1 MERQDSVSSMG
12 SAASGMSAASS
23 MAAADGLGGGPGDVG
38 LDQVQTIAAA
48 VFGVLGTL
56 FKERWEDSKRYLAL
70 RFTVE
75 HLQLLLILLQPH
87 FGWKFHYE
95 HWGWQVPNYLLV
107 KDLIVPMGDGVFVLG
122 DGVFVLVMYAMV
134 ALAGLSLCGCGW
146 ICYTFTRNGFVP
158 NKWPV
163 KLLRLFMVLFYQVFY
178 ITILNFVMGN
188 TNCNWLSSDP
198 QLRFLNVDFYP
209 EECRHF
215 PHIAQLTVAC
225 VFSFVFIAVAGLF
238 ALADVTPNPVSQNWL
253 ATAHAGVEVKT
264 WVFKTLI
271 VVCANALT
279 GHWKGQV
286 TPILIFATWIFY
298 VHVRWQP
305 YYFQWMNHIRCGL
318 YAMTAFV
325 ALMLSINAWWEQALQ
340 MNNSVP
346 GEQKGARSIARAQV
360 LSQLVLPL
368 LPAAVAVGVAV
379 SWLRLNIA
387 TRHALDK
394 FRALGP
400 VEAESV
406 PGLKDVHKFVDPWEV
421 EIIARC
427 CRRWTDYED
436 KELDQGAV
444 KLAEMVIKAGLV
456 RFPHSGHMVLIY
468 VNFLG
473 SVANSQQACSSQLQ
487 AAKKLEPS
495 WLDRYVIFVRDQQQA
510 ARLQQHSGSNME
522 SALDLVG
529 YVEFQHSYRQVLK
542 AHKTALYAQR
552 SFWKVLLHS
561 NVSFSAVVKAF
572 RHIEATRGRA
582 DKTYQTVLERYPT
595 NVKVLRAYARF
606 LEDVKNDPWSAS
618 KYYTEADKLEEQE
631 GAEGAEALSLMET
644 AAGADA
650 AAGGIKQ
657 VDEKT
662 NAVCV
667 INATGTIQM
676 ANKVLLKM
684 FGYRKGELEGKNVAL
699 LMPQPYSGRH
709 NGYLRNFQTTGQ
721 PKILDKTQEMVALHK
736 EHYVFPVT
744 LGVTRVSGT
753 GAEAMFMG
761 VMRPAL
767 EDAGAVKA
775 WIMPGGIMLCVDAR
789 FTDWFGKS
797 PVDCVGRPLSSLA
810 VDGDALTG
818 LVERAMTAKQGELE
832 AGLVCLKGVALTHK
846 YADPV
851 AVDITIE
858 MGGTDAQRLL
868 VSTIRKTAGAAASE
882 HLMVTDHKGRICY
895 VTSALAALLG
905 SSPKALL
912 RTDFAR
918 LMAQPFMQL
927 HAKWMKDMPGKI
939 PAGSCRAGAPVVLIS
954 ASRVPIPA
962 KLDIAVR
969 EQGEDNIFIVKVTP
983 CTFPAAL
990 DSRRLSL
997 TIDSAGT
1004 ILEVGD
1010 SPAAVFGFAPGL
1022 LLGRNVSECVDV
1034 FRGLPQRDGPQ
1045 GLDVEHVLAVLVHK
1059 VLEQKD
1065 ASWRCGVHPPMTAAE
1080 VAAAQAHVI
1089 QANMLASRTKAA
1101 LLSLEVTEHEPDEAA
1116 GQHEAAVSI
1125 VLHLWRAEMLM
1136 GVVEVDKEGLVAKA
1150 GCCALHQPGPLLGI
1164 SSNSMLRNPL
1174 SRWLNVPGTYE
1185 GLLLDAKKKG
1195 ALKRKAADVKVGP
1208 LRHARGVHYDGDP
1221 VHISVQAVVK
1231 EGGGPERLVVKLGIE
1246 KPAKGHP
1253 DFARQ
1258 LLGLAVTEAPPAA
1271 AAAAAGMRAAQA
1283 KEQEDELLGAKSVR
1297 ARGGVTFGAA
1307 DADAE
1312 DEQENAA
1319 AGGEEGRGS
1328 DDEEG
1333 PARSKKKNDRV
1344 MDWVRQASGLTA
1356 ATTAV
1361 EAEESLAG
1369 GGFAGG
1375 LPPPPDEQPP
1385 DTLAD
1390 GYLAPPET
1398 NLAGGDAGSVMSGG
1412 DGASSAPDGSEAG
1425 AYESDFKRG
1434 KRLRRLARM
1443 LNGKQAQKAAAR
1455 FYKHAC
1461 LLTLGLFVAHTA
1473 CFAASVSL
1481 INAQNQYI
1489 QEVDDAG
1496 AAVITLHRMAI
1507 DCRVLDALHK
1517 GIEQP
1522 GIFTQADLAGFSALF
1537 EEAIDLFH
1545 TDHERTYLGRTGM
1558 RRFVNRQ
1565 KYKLRDYWES
1575 NMWNATNYIDTVPP
1589 VAETEPMGLWEL
1601 GNWVVAAAREVLSN
1615 HERMTAGGVPLS
1627 ENRFW
1632 RFVMDNGPWAL
1643 YNGYKL
1649 TLYGLVER
1657 AAAKMGEVSSAM
1669 VLLLVLEGCV
1679 LFISAAAY
1687 ITWLISRM
1695 VSQRANLFSV
1705 FLVIPTGFLRALA
1718 SKQVVLDEDADS
1730 DEGSDAGDPG
1740 VPQQRQQEGEG
1751 QDAQK
1756 VNLSI
1761 FGKKANKQP
1770 SDGGY
1775 NDFFSKQ
1782 QQQRGSLLARVAS
1795 SMNPLRWFGSGKGN
1809 RVDTGKKQLVRNSRD
1824 AYIVAAPYVLW
1835 AFLIIFAYLLTIVEL
1850 KSVQGPFRMLNSINF
1865 LVFRVTR
1872 GVLFALE
1879 ICMAPDA
1886 ASMALR
1892 KQQTVQRLRD
1902 MQRDYTS
1909 FLYGFDA
1916 LGPGE
1921 EPDDLTTYQA
1931 AVFQNADLAHVFFR
1945 TTDCLRKDQ
1954 AGCYPVGH
1962 PFYDVSRNGL
1972 DAMATRF
1979 MQETQLLLADD
1990 PRDINVS
1997 NARLRYIWQL
2007 GRNDLFDGMQLA
2019 DKTFRAGVEEIFA
2032 QVRVVHEAIF
2042 ALSLIGAI
2050 ALWLGLVRPTLRR
2063 AARETAQIAEM
2074 LSQLPPEMDVEGIIA
2089 QVGLGEDED
2098 DAAAAGKKGPRQ
2110 GGMAQAGLGG
2120 GGGYSSN
2127 HKRSVD
2133 GMMPNGAA
2141 GGGGGGNRRS
2151 LHLPALSSS
2160 MPGWS

>member
-23 MAAADGLGGGPGDVG
+23 MAAADGLGGGLGDVG

-56 FKERWEDSKRYLAL
+56 LKERWEDSRRYLAL
-70 RFTVE
+70 RFTME

-87 FGWKFHYE
+87 FGWRFNYE
-95 HWGWQVPNYLLV
+95 HWGWQVPNYVLV
-107 KDLIVPMGDGVFVLG
+107 KDLIVPMG

-178 ITILNFVMGN
+178 ITILNFVMGT
-188 TNCNWLSSDP
+188 TNCNWLSSDL

-215 PHIAQLTVAC
+215 PHIAHLTVAC
-225 VFSFVFIAVAGLF
+225 VFSLVFVAVAGLF

-305 YYFQWMNHIRCGL
+305 YYFQWMNHIRAGL

-346 GEQKGARSIARAQV
+346 GEQKAARSIARAQV

-368 LPAAVAVGVAV
+368 LPAAAAVGVAV

-387 TRHALDK
+387 TRRALDK

-444 KLAEMVIKAGLV
+444 KLAETVIKAGLA
-456 RFPHSGHMVLIY
+456 RFPHSGHMVLVY

-510 ARLQQHSGSNME
+510 ARLQQHSGSNVE

-644 AAGADA
+644 TAGADA

-684 FGYRKGELEGKNVAL
+684 FGYRKGELEGKNVSL

-818 LVERAMTAKQGELE
+818 LVERAMTAKQAELD

-868 VSTIRKTAGAAASE
+868 VATIRKTAGAAASEHLMVTDHKGRICTDAQRLLVATIRKTAGAAASE

-927 HAKWMKDMPGKI
+927 HAKWLKDMPGKI

-969 EQGEDNIFIVKVTP
+969 EQGEDNIFIVKATP
-983 CTFPAAL
+983 FTFPAAL

-997 TIDSAGT
+997 TINSAGT

-1034 FRGLPQRDGPQ
+1034 FRGLPQTDGPQ
-1045 GLDVEHVLAVLVHK
+1045 GLDMEHVLAVLVHK

-1101 LLSLEVTEHEPDEAA
+1101 LLS
-1116 GQHEAAVSI
+1116 
-1125 VLHLWRAEMLM
+1125 
-1136 GVVEVDKEGLVAKA
+1136 
-1150 GCCALHQPGPLLGI
+1150 
-1164 SSNSMLRNPL
+1164 
-1174 SRWLNVPGTYE
+1174 
-1185 GLLLDAKKKG
+1185 
-1195 ALKRKAADVKVGP
+1195 
-1208 LRHARGVHYDGDP
+1208 
-1221 VHISVQAVVK
+1221 
-1231 EGGGPERLVVKLGIE
+1231 
-1246 KPAKGHP
+1246 
-1253 DFARQ
+1253 
-1258 LLGLAVTEAPPAA
+1258 
-1271 AAAAAGMRAAQA
+1271 
-1283 KEQEDELLGAKSVR
+1283 
-1297 ARGGVTFGAA
+1297 
-1307 DADAE
+1307 
-1312 DEQENAA
+1312 
-1319 AGGEEGRGS
+1319 
-1328 DDEEG
+1328 
-1333 PARSKKKNDRV
+1333 
-1344 MDWVRQASGLTA
+1344 
-1356 ATTAV
+1356 
-1361 EAEESLAG
+1361 
-1369 GGFAGG
+1369 
-1375 LPPPPDEQPP
+1375 
-1385 DTLAD
+1385 
-1390 GYLAPPET
+1390 
-1398 NLAGGDAGSVMSGG
+1398 
-1412 DGASSAPDGSEAG
+1412 
-1425 AYESDFKRG
+1425 
-1434 KRLRRLARM
+1434 
-1443 LNGKQAQKAAAR
+1443 
-1455 FYKHAC
+1455 
-1461 LLTLGLFVAHTA
+1461 
-1473 CFAASVSL
+1473 
-1481 INAQNQYI
+1481 
-1489 QEVDDAG
+1489 
-1496 AAVITLHRMAI
+1496 
-1507 DCRVLDALHK
+1507 
-1517 GIEQP
+1517 
-1522 GIFTQADLAGFSALF
+1522 
-1537 EEAIDLFH
+1537 
-1545 TDHERTYLGRTGM
+1545 
-1558 RRFVNRQ
+1558 
-1565 KYKLRDYWES
+1565 
-1575 NMWNATNYIDTVPP
+1575 
-1589 VAETEPMGLWEL
+1589 
-1601 GNWVVAAAREVLSN
+1601 
-1615 HERMTAGGVPLS
+1615 
-1627 ENRFW
+1627 
-1632 RFVMDNGPWAL
+1632 
-1643 YNGYKL
+1643 
-1649 TLYGLVER
+1649 
-1657 AAAKMGEVSSAM
+1657 
-1669 VLLLVLEGCV
+1669 
-1679 LFISAAAY
+1679 
-1687 ITWLISRM
+1687 
-1695 VSQRANLFSV
+1695 
-1705 FLVIPTGFLRALA
+1705 
-1718 SKQVVLDEDADS
+1718 
-1730 DEGSDAGDPG
+1730 
-1740 VPQQRQQEGEG
+1740 
-1751 QDAQK
+1751 
-1756 VNLSI
+1756 
-1761 FGKKANKQP
+1761 
-1770 SDGGY
+1770 
-1775 NDFFSKQ
+1775 
-1782 QQQRGSLLARVAS
+1782 
-1795 SMNPLRWFGSGKGN
+1795 
-1809 RVDTGKKQLVRNSRD
+1809 
-1824 AYIVAAPYVLW
+1824 
-1835 AFLIIFAYLLTIVEL
+1835 
-1850 KSVQGPFRMLNSINF
+1850 
-1865 LVFRVTR
+1865 
-1872 GVLFALE
+1872 
-1879 ICMAPDA
+1879 
-1886 ASMALR
+1886 
-1892 KQQTVQRLRD
+1892 
-1902 MQRDYTS
+1902 
-1909 FLYGFDA
+1909 
-1916 LGPGE
+1916 
-1921 EPDDLTTYQA
+1921 
-1931 AVFQNADLAHVFFR
+1931 
-1945 TTDCLRKDQ
+1945 
-1954 AGCYPVGH
+1954 
-1962 PFYDVSRNGL
+1962 
-1972 DAMATRF
+1972 
-1979 MQETQLLLADD
+1979 
-1990 PRDINVS
+1990 
-1997 NARLRYIWQL
+1997 
-2007 GRNDLFDGMQLA
+2007 
-2019 DKTFRAGVEEIFA
+2019 
-2032 QVRVVHEAIF
+2032 
-2042 ALSLIGAI
+2042 
-2050 ALWLGLVRPTLRR
+2050 
-2063 AARETAQIAEM
+2063 
-2074 LSQLPPEMDVEGIIA
+2074 
-2089 QVGLGEDED
+2089 
-2098 DAAAAGKKGPRQ
+2098 
-2110 GGMAQAGLGG
+2110 
-2120 GGGYSSN
+2120 
-2127 HKRSVD
+2127 
-2133 GMMPNGAA
+2133 
-2141 GGGGGGNRRS
+2141 
-2151 LHLPALSSS
+2151 
-2160 MPGWS
+2160 